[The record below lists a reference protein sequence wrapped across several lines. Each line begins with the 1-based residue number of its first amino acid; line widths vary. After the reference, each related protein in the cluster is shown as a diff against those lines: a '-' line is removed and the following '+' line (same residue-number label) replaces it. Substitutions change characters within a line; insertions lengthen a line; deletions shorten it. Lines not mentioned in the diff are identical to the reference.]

1 MAANEGSVYT
11 NFSNVSIG
19 TTSGGGGFKIAGV
32 AVTSSAAE
40 LNIMDGVTATASEL
54 NYLDIAT
61 LGTGVA
67 SKAVVLDSGDDYT
80 WPATGILTYGVLK
93 DSAGTTLNATVAEL
107 NAAADVSARAEVVTT
122 TNVITAAET
131 GKTFYL
137 NLAGGFTSTLPAP
150 AIGLEYTFIVQTAPT
165 TAYIVTTDS
174 GANVIE
180 GMADVNST
188 MVLAA
193 NEDKINFAANTAIIG
208 DWVRVKSNGTSWF
221 VTGQSGATGGI
232 TFTVT

>member
-40 LNIMDGVTATASEL
+40 LNIMDGVTATA
-54 NYLDIAT
+54 
-61 LGTGVA
+61 
-67 SKAVVLDSGDDYT
+67 
-80 WPATGILTYGVLK
+80 
-93 DSAGTTLNATVAEL
+93 AEI
-107 NAAADVSARAEVVTT
+107 NAAADVSTRAEVVTT

-150 AIGLEYTFIVQTAPT
+150 AIGLEYRFVVKTQPT
-165 TAYIVTTDS
+165 TAYIVTTNA
-174 GANVIE
+174 GADVIF
-180 GMADVNST
+180 GSADVNST
-188 MVLAA
+188 KVLSSAQ
-193 NEDKINFAANTAIIG
+193 DKINFVANTAIVG
-208 DWVRVKSNGTSWF
+208 DWVRVTSDGTNWYVNGD
-221 VTGQSGATGGI
+221 SGATGGI

>member
-19 TTSGGGGFKIAGV
+19 TASGGGGFKIAGV

-40 LNIMDGVTATASEL
+40 LNIMDGVTATA
-54 NYLDIAT
+54 
-61 LGTGVA
+61 
-67 SKAVVLDSGDDYT
+67 
-80 WPATGILTYGVLK
+80 
-93 DSAGTTLNATVAEL
+93 AEI
-107 NAAADVSARAEVVTT
+107 NAAADVSGRHEVVTT

-150 AIGLEYTFIVQTAPT
+150 AIGLEYMFIVQTAPT

-188 MVLAA
+188 LVLAA
-193 NEDKINFAANTAIIG
+193 NEDKINFAANTAIVG
-208 DWVRVKSNGTSWF
+208 DWVSVKSNGTSWF
-221 VTGQSGATGGI
+221 VTGQSGAAGGI